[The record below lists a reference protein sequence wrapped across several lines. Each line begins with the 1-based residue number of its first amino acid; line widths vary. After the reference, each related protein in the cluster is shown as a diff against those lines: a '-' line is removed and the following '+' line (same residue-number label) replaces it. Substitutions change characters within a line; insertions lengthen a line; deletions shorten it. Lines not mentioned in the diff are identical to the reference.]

1 MALLLSALTA
11 GLESVAADPPATE
24 ALCAVDWA
32 DAVEAY
38 AIGIVPP
45 STTVVAA
52 AAVLSIALT
61 AAFNLAAAAPAM
73 ETGFATFALA
83 VGGGMAGFVS
93 TPPPGIVG
101 FVAQFAGPKPTT
113 HAAAATAVGGII
125 DIWMRTG
132 SSVPTG
138 GGPPIP
144 WS

>member
-1 MALLLSALTA
+1 MPLLLSALTD

-38 AIGIVPP
+38 AVGIVPA
-45 STTVVAA
+45 STTVAAA
-52 AAVLSIALT
+52 AAVLSIALA
-61 AAFNLAAAAPAM
+61 AAFQLPAAAPAM
-73 ETGFATFALA
+73 ETGFATFAIT
-83 VGGGMAGFVS
+83 VGGGMAGFVP

-101 FVAQFAGPKPTT
+101 FAAQFAGPKPAT

-125 DIWMRTG
+125 DTWLRTG